1 MKRILT
7 LSALLLASVSLFA
20 AKPLKLSA
28 GSLDVLKENVTATVT
43 IDLSQAMFENEKDFK
58 SWCGDEYDTRVK
70 IINDSFFEKF
80 NKYSKGMQLVKE
92 DAPYQLLFEIKKF
105 ERKMGANFGQF
116 SMKIDGTI
124 QIVDKAS
131 GETVCQL
138 DVDGVKGAAD
148 FVENDRFPKTMD
160 TLCKEIFKLK

>member
-1 MKRILT
+1 MKKILT
-7 LSALLLASVSLFA
+7 LSALLLASVTLFA

-43 IDLSQAMFENEKDFK
+43 IDLSQATFEDKQDFK
-58 SWCGDEYDTRVK
+58 TWCEDDYDTRVK
-70 IINDSFFEKF
+70 IINDSFFEYF
-80 NKYSKGMQLVKE
+80 NKYSKGMKLVKD
-92 DAPYQLLFEIKKF
+92 DAPFQLEFTIKRF
-105 ERKMGANFGQF
+105 ERKMGMNFGQF

-124 QIVDKAS
+124 KIVDKAS

-138 DVDGVKGAAD
+138 DVDGIKGAAD

-160 TLCKEIFKLK
+160 TLCKELFKLK

>member
-20 AKPLKLSA
+20 AKPLKVSA
-28 GSLDVLKENVTATVT
+28 GSLDVLKTDVTASVA
-43 IDLSQAMFENEKDFK
+43 IDLSQATFEEKQDFK
-58 SWCGDEYDTRVK
+58 TWCENDYDARVK
-70 IINDSFFEKF
+70 IINDSFFEFF
-80 NKYSKGMQLVKE
+80 NKYSKGMKLVKE
-92 DAPYQLLFEIKKF
+92 EAPYQLVFTIKNF

-116 SMKIDGTI
+116 SMKLFGTI
-124 QIVDKAS
+124 NIVDKAS

-138 DVDGVKGAAD
+138 DVDGIKGAAD

-160 TLCKEIFKLK
+160 TLCKEISKLK

>member
-1 MKRILT
+1 MKKILT

-20 AKPLKLSA
+20 AKPLKVSS
-28 GSLDVLKENVTATVT
+28 GSIDVLKEDVTATVT
-43 IDLSQAMFENEKDFK
+43 IDLSQATFEGEKDFK
-58 SWCGDEYDTRVK
+58 TWCEGEYDTRVK
-70 IINDSFFEKF
+70 LINDSFFEYF
-80 NKYSKGMQLVKE
+80 NKYSKGMKLVKD
-92 DAPYQLLFEIKKF
+92 DAPYQLVFAIKKF

-124 QIVDKAS
+124 TIVDKAS

-138 DVDGVKGAAD
+138 DVDGIKGAAD

-160 TLCKEIFKLK
+160 TLCKEISKLK

>member
-7 LSALLLASVSLFA
+7 LSALLLVSASLFA
-20 AKPLKLSA
+20 AKPLKVAS
-28 GSLDVLKENVTATVT
+28 GSLDVLKEDVSAVAT
-43 IDLSQAMFENEKDFK
+43 IDLSQAMFEDEKDFK
-58 SWCGDEYDTRVK
+58 TWCEGEYDTRVK
-70 IINDSFFEKF
+70 LINDSFFEYF
-80 NKYSKGMQLVKE
+80 NKYSKGMKLVKD
-92 DAPYQLLFEIKKF
+92 DAPYQLVFAIKKF

-124 QIVDKAS
+124 TIVDKAS

-138 DVDGVKGAAD
+138 DVDGIKGAAD

-160 TLCKEIFKLK
+160 TLCKEISKLK

>member
-92 DAPYQLLFEIKKF
+92 DAPYQLVFVIKKF

>member
-92 DAPYQLLFEIKKF
+92 DAPYQLVFVIKKF

-160 TLCKEIFKLK
+160 TLCKEISKLK